1 MHKILSSYLK
11 RINITF
17 VWALV
22 FIIIG
27 GIGWQLSSIVL
38 STMYANAYYF
48 RGNAYS
54 DLKKYEEALADYTE
68 AIELDPKYVNAY
80 DFRGNAYKAVGKNEE
95 AIADYTKAIELAPK
109 DAINYSARGRAYKA
123 VGKNEEA
130 EADSAMAK
138 ALGK

>member
-48 RGNAYS
+48 RGNAY
-54 DLKKYEEALADYTE
+54 
-68 AIELDPKYVNAY
+68 
-80 DFRGNAYKAVGKNEE
+80 KAVGKNEE
-95 AIADYTKAIELAPK
+95 AIADYTKAIELDPK

>member
-38 STMYANAYYF
+38 STMYANDYYF
-48 RGNAYS
+48 RGNAYNA
-54 DLKKYEEALADYTE
+54 LKKY
-68 AIELDPKYVNAY
+68 
-80 DFRGNAYKAVGKNEE
+80 EE

-109 DAINYSARGRAYKA
+109 DANNYRARGSAYSNLKKYPEAFADYTKA
-123 VGKNEEA
+123 IELDPKYENA
-130 EADSAMAK
+130 
-138 ALGK
+138 